1 MPPGREMH
9 DMGNVIATVNKS
21 TKSGLATLL
30 LGIFWGVFG
39 AHRFYVGK
47 IGTGI
52 LIILTLGGLGIWL
65 FTDLI
70 FIISNKFEDKQ
81 GNTIVLMRN
90 PSPLMRGFLG
100 FCAVFCELLVYLGLF
115 FAIIFYFTSG
125 LIKPIQNQLNA
136 IGQGDMQMAYAYTST
151 GFQRTVSFEDF
162 KKIINHYSS
171 LKNNANF
178 SWSKREFQNDKGFV
192 RGILTSKD
200 GVVLPIEY
208 CLIKEDGEWKVSGF
222 VLNPKNTE
230 KQSEVESE
238 PLIHVATEKTT
249 DADNSQSQP
258 VTPSQGYQ
266 LYEDKRAKFSINY
279 PISWDMSSKKSGQL
293 YVTGKKGTASYYSL
307 IIIHTIPT
315 KKTGGKFSTAKAYA
329 ADFKKQI
336 IKKFSN
342 VKFLKEGETEL
353 PQNPTQFRGE
363 YIMFTF
369 THRNIPLKRM
379 DFVIER
385 NDGLAFYDW
394 SYTAPEKQF
403 DQDLPIAKT
412 MYESWLIQ

>member
-1 MPPGREMH
+1 ME
-9 DMGNVIATVNKS
+9 NVITTVNKS

-30 LGIFWGVFG
+30 LGIFLGVFG

-52 LIILTLGGLGIWL
+52 LMILTLGGLGIWL

-90 PSPLMRGFLG
+90 PSPFMKGLIG
-100 FCAVFCELLVYLGLF
+100 FCAVLCEILVYLGLF
-115 FAIIFYFTSG
+115 FAIVFYFTSG

-136 IGQGDMQMAYAYTST
+136 IGQGDMQMAYGYTST

-162 KKIINHYSS
+162 KKIINQYSS

-192 RGILTSKD
+192 RGTLKSKN
-200 GVVLPIEY
+200 GVVVPIEY
-208 CLIKEDGEWKVSGF
+208 RLIKEDGEWKILGF

-230 KQSEVESE
+230 KQSEMESE
-238 PLIHVATEKTT
+238 PLIHVAAEKTF
-249 DADNSQSQP
+249 DVDSSKSQLT
-258 VTPSQGYQ
+258 TPSQGYQ
-266 LYEDKRAKFSINY
+266 IYEDKRAKFSINY
-279 PISWDMSSKKSGQL
+279 PIAWDMSSKKSGQL
-293 YVTGKKGTASYYSL
+293 YITGKKGTASYYSL

-315 KKTGGKFSTAKAYA
+315 KKTGGTFSTAKAYV

-336 IKKFSN
+336 VKKFSN
-342 VKFLKEGETEL
+342 VKFLKEGEAEL
-353 PQNPTQFRGE
+353 PKNPKQFHGE